1 MEIETHWFKA
11 SFAKVHLMIKNT
23 FLQNQSKLRLS
34 APDYNKMKDGND
46 LVASGRLLSTN
57 INKQNIYDNQA
68 LNIM

>member
-34 APDYNKMKDGND
+34 AQDYNKMKDGNWFGSKWK
-46 LVASGRLLSTN
+46 VTE
-57 INKQNIYDNQA
+57 Y
-68 LNIM
+68 